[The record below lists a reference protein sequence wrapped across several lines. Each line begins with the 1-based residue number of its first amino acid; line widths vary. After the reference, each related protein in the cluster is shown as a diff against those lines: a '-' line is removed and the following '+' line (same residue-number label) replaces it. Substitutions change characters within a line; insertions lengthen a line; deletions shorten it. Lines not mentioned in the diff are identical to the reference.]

1 MYLKTLPGHLGRRF
15 HQVSTVLF
23 DLEMRAAGIALTPVQ
38 YAALVTVHE
47 NPGIDQATLAGL
59 IAYDR
64 TTIGGVLDR
73 LVDKGYVERASSAQD
88 RRAKLLTVSEQG
100 KSIIDQAAPL
110 VERAQKRLVE
120 SLTAKE
126 TQELMR
132 LLEKVVDTLGDLS
145 RSSR

>member
-38 YAALVTVHE
+38 YAALVTVRD

-88 RRAKLLTVSEQG
+88 RRAKLLTVSPQG
-100 KSIIDQAAPL
+100 KAIIDLAAPL
-110 VERAQKRLVE
+110 AERAQKRLVE
-120 SLTAKE
+120 SLTAE
-126 TQELMR
+126 EAQELMR